1 MFLPTRMIAKIGS
14 PGFLSGTWPM
24 IGLLLAGVA
33 TAMAQDES
41 SFPFQNPNLPIARRV
56 DDLVSRLTLEEK
68 VA

>member
-1 MFLPTRMIAKIGS
+1 
-14 PGFLSGTWPM
+14 M